1 MATSPIA
8 VDYDPFASTQ
18 TDSSN
23 APVPVD
29 YDPFAAAPTTSTAA
43 PSAAPVVAPN
53 FGRKQTKPF
62 QVFDESRSFKMPGAE
77 MESYFATPEGGKK
90 AADISTGL
98 ASGAAQTVTGAGEL
112 IPGDI
117 GAASARGTKA
127 LRKIGDPESQF
138 VGGLTSGFLLPG
150 GAIAK
155 GTKLGME
162 GATALSNIVRGFGT
176 GGATGGIYGALTPT
190 GEERPGKRYAEKA
203 LGSALGVVIGGPFGA
218 VVGAFAPRGT
228 NPSDLLQNYASSLKE
243 GGFAKDIVDGLVKTE
258 KSIQTGLEKTIRDL
272 ERSASKQISGL
283 YGELNDNLFSLYQNA
298 GEQARMVLKQGGAKA
313 QQTADA
319 IMAAAEQQIQRATS
333 LAQEAANRATTRAT
347 TAEAKLKN
355 IGDPSKELTDVAAPL
370 RNQTVARQ
378 TKIAADQKAADDVL
392 RDARNKI
399 VAANEAQGITLDQ
412 MPSYQKIAE
421 KTAPFDPARSP
432 DIIKNTDT
440 SKLNLYSKLRDAV
453 LNKRVELSKDQAEIA
468 RGLGFDVSQ
477 DGSKFYRTFR
487 TGFEAADDFRRFVG
501 EIFKKDI
508 EGYQAISA
516 IEKQEIYGLLSRLQ
530 EEYVGATAQ
539 KSLQENW
546 AAASKALDALES
558 KSGKTLLQLEEGTQA
573 FNKPAAE
580 LPGYFFSSRD
590 RVQTAIDLSGD
601 PAAVRKV
608 AGDYLANQLR
618 SKDSASVQKFLNDS
632 RNSDWLSHP
641 LLKDLKTEVGQYA
654 QRLARAET
662 AQAAATKLTA
672 APIKTDKGRT
682 TRGEFERQQAEVA
695 GTTAKDVG
703 ISAAK
708 EAEQIRIGA
717 GKLGEQ
723 EQGVVKQKV
732 TDIRKQTDQQV
743 KDAQKA
749 FASAKSTPQ
758 IKQELQ
764 GLKEYADNV
773 LLAEE
778 NAAKKGIESTTLTYT
793 TLISEMKQFLNA
805 RAKDGTIPKDILI
818 REVEKLDRIAATQ
831 SKQVKSQ
838 LLREELK
845 TLAGD
850 FGAVAMGRV
859 GRIPSLLKTT
869 GRVLGGGL

>member
-1 MATSPIA
+1 MATSPVP

-18 TDSSN
+18 TDSANS
-23 APVPVD
+23 PVPVD
-29 YDPFAAAPTTSTAA
+29 YDPFANAPTTTAA
-43 PSAAPVVAPN
+43 PSAAPVVASS

-77 MESYFATPEGGKK
+77 MESYFATPKGGQK
-90 AADISTGL
+90 AADIATGF

-127 LRKIGDPESQF
+127 LRQIGDPESQF
-138 VGGLTSGFLLPG
+138 VGGLTSGFFLPG

-155 GTKLGME
+155 GAKLGTE
-162 GATALSNIVRGFGT
+162 GATALSNIVRGFGA

-190 GEERPGKRYAEKA
+190 GEERPGKRYGEKL
-203 LGSALGVVIGGPFGA
+203 LGTALGVVIVGPLGA
-218 VVGAFAPRGT
+218 VAGAFAPRGT
-228 NPSDLLQNYASSLKE
+228 NPSDLLRNYASSIKE
-243 GGFAKDIVDGLVKTE
+243 SGFAKDIVDGFASAEKT
-258 KSIQTGLEKTIRDL
+258 IQTQLEKTIRNL
-272 ERSASKQISGL
+272 ERSASKQIKGL
-283 YGELNDNLFSLYQNA
+283 YGDLNNNLFSLYQNA
-298 GEQARMVLKQGGAKA
+298 GEQAKMVLKQGGAKA

-378 TKIAADQKAADDVL
+378 TKISADQKAADDVL

-399 VAANEAQGITLDQ
+399 VAANEAAGITLDQ
-412 MPSYQKIAE
+412 MPSYQKIVE

-432 DIIKNTDT
+432 NIIQNTDT
-440 SKLNLYSKLRDAV
+440 SKLNFYSKLRDAV

-468 RGLGFDVSQ
+468 RGLGYEVAQ
-477 DGSKFYRTFR
+477 DGSKFYRTFK
-487 TGFEAADDFRRFVG
+487 TGFEGADDFRRFVG

-508 EGYQAISA
+508 QGYEAISA

-539 KSLQENW
+539 KSLQANW

-618 SKDSASVQKFLNDS
+618 SKDSASVQKFLNDP

-682 TRGEFERQQAEVA
+682 TRGAFERQQAEAA
-695 GTTAKDVG
+695 GTTAKDIG

-708 EAEQIRIGA
+708 EAEQIRVGA

-723 EQGVVKQKV
+723 EQGVVQQKV
-732 TDIRKQTDQQV
+732 ADIRKQTDQQV

-749 FASAKSTPQ
+749 FAGAKSTPQ

-764 GLKEYADNV
+764 SLKQYADNV

-818 REVEKLDRIAATQ
+818 REVEKLDKIAATQ

-859 GRIPSLLKTT
+859 GRIPSLLKTS

>member
-1 MATSPIA
+1 MEDEFGSVISGGSSASSDEFGA
-8 VDYDPFASTQ
+8 VLSA
-18 TDSSN
+18 
-23 APVPVD
+23 V
-29 YDPFAAAPTTSTAA
+29 PTTTTAA
-43 PSAAPVVAPN
+43 PSAAPVVAPS

-77 MESYFATPEGGKK
+77 MESYFATPKGGQK
-90 AADISTGL
+90 AADISTGF

-138 VGGLTSGFLLPG
+138 VGGLTSGFFLPG

-162 GATALSNIVRGFGT
+162 GATALSNIVKGFGT
-176 GGATGGIYGALTPT
+176 GAATGGIYGALTPT

-203 LGSALGVVIGGPFGA
+203 LGSALGVVIGGPLGA

-228 NPSDLLQNYASSLKE
+228 NPSDLLRNYASSIKE
-243 GGFAKDIVDGLVKTE
+243 SGFAKDIVDGFASAEKT
-258 KSIQTGLEKTIRDL
+258 IQTQLEKTIRNL

-283 YGELNDNLFSLYQNA
+283 YSELNDNLFSLYQNA
-298 GEQARMVLKQGGAKA
+298 GEQAKMVLKQGGAKA

-319 IMAAAEQQIQRATS
+319 IMSAAEQQIQRATS

-392 RDARNKI
+392 RRARNDI
-399 VAANEAQGITLDQ
+399 VVANEAKGITLDQ

-432 DIIKNTDT
+432 DIIQNTDT

-468 RGLGFDVSQ
+468 RGLGYDVAQ
-477 DGSKFYRTFR
+477 EGSKFYRTFR

-539 KSLQENW
+539 KSLQANW
-546 AAASKALDALES
+546 SAASKALDALES

-618 SKDSASVQKFLNDS
+618 SKDSASVQKFLNDP

-682 TRGEFERQQAEVA
+682 TRGAFERQQAETA
-695 GTTAKDVG
+695 GTTAKDIG

-708 EAEQIRIGA
+708 EAEQIRVGA

-723 EQGVVKQKV
+723 EQGVVQQKV
-732 TDIRKQTDQQV
+732 ADIRKQTDQQV

-764 GLKEYADNV
+764 GLKQYADNV

-818 REVEKLDRIAATQ
+818 REVEKLDKIAATQ

-850 FGAVAMGRV
+850 FGAVAIGRV
-859 GRIPSLLKTT
+859 GRIPSLLKTS

>member
-1 MATSPIA
+1 VP

-18 TDSSN
+18 TDSANS
-23 APVPVD
+23 PVPVD
-29 YDPFAAAPTTSTAA
+29 YDPFAAAPAPAA
-43 PSAAPVVAPN
+43 AAPVVAPS

-77 MESYFATPEGGKK
+77 MESYFATPKGGQK
-90 AADISTGL
+90 AVDISTGL

-150 GAIAK
+150 GVITK
-155 GTKLGME
+155 GAKLGTE
-162 GATALSNIVRGFGT
+162 GATALSNIVRGFGA

-190 GEERPGKRYAEKA
+190 GEEKPGKRYGEKL
-203 LGSALGVVIGGPFGA
+203 LGTALGVVIVGPLGA
-218 VVGAFAPRGT
+218 VAGAFAPRGT
-228 NPSDLLQNYASSLKE
+228 NPSDLLRNYASSIKE
-243 GGFAKDIVDGLVKTE
+243 SGFAKDIVDGFASAEKT
-258 KSIQTGLEKTIRDL
+258 IQTQLEKTIRNL

-283 YGELNDNLFSLYQNA
+283 YSELNNNLFSLYQNA
-298 GEQARMVLKQGGAKA
+298 GEQAKMVLKQGGAKA

-392 RDARNKI
+392 RRARNDI
-399 VAANEAQGITLDQ
+399 VVANEAKGITLDQ

-432 DIIKNTDT
+432 DIIQNTDT

-468 RGLGFDVSQ
+468 RGLGYEVAQ

-539 KSLQENW
+539 KSLQANW

-590 RVQTAIDLSGD
+590 RVQTAIDLSDD

-682 TRGEFERQQAEVA
+682 TRGEFQRQQAEVA
-695 GTTAKDVG
+695 ETTAKDVG
-703 ISAAK
+703 LSAAK
-708 EAEQIRIGA
+708 EAEQIRVGA
-717 GKLGEQ
+717 GELGKQ
-723 EQGVVKQKV
+723 EQGVVQQKV
-732 TDIRKQTDQQV
+732 ADIRKQTDQQV

-859 GRIPSLLKTT
+859 GRIPSLLKTS